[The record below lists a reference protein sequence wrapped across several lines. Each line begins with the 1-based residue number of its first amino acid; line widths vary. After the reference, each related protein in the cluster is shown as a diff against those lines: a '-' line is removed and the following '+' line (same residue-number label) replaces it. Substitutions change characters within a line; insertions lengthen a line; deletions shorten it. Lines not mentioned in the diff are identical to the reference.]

1 MLEDDSNVVT
11 ESKTELAAQGDDPQ
25 APVEESQAEPEAVA
39 KPEANVVAA
48 SGDTVYTLGNG
59 DPMITLGVYTNENC
73 TTAYSGAA
81 ITDGTRC
88 MASST

>member
-1 MLEDDSNVVT
+1 
-11 ESKTELAAQGDDPQ
+11 QGDDPQ
-25 APVEESQAEPEAVA
+25 APVEESQAE
-39 KPEANVVAA
+39 PEANVVAA